1 VVMGKPSL
9 KAMALSCLCSALLTE
24 SDPSV
29 RCVIA
34 EALGNI
40 GGSKATE
47 ALGGA
52 LQNDNSSRVREVIV
66 KVLERIGRGR
76 SGGGTQMSG
85 DRIINITGGN
95 YYESIITE
103 GGNYIQGNYFS
114 MSQDLAQAATQI
126 QELLE
131 ELQNKGTTVED
142 AQEQVATGMT
152 TQAQNDPKMRD
163 KLIRW
168 GQSLGDATISDVVK
182 GVVKLAIRSAG
193 IPLP

>member
-1 VVMGKPSL
+1 MGKPSL

-52 LQNDNSSRVREVIV
+52 LQNDKSSRVREVIV

>member
-1 VVMGKPSL
+1 MGKPSL

>member
-1 VVMGKPSL
+1 MGKPSL

-95 YYESIITE
+95 YYESTITE